1 MTTVEQKVK
10 KQYTEYTYPKYRYEW
25 DKDRLRGPSHKSLM
39 NLKLLNHYCYDGKK
53 QFKNFRLLVAG
64 CGLGTN
70 LIHWAMYLKKYN
82 GEVVGIDLSSS
93 ALKILKKRLKI
104 YKIKNVTIHQMSLLD
119 LDPKKMGLFDH
130 ITCVGVLHHLKDP
143 KDGLNKLSSVLKK
156 DGNMDIMVY
165 AQYGRTGVYQ
175 MQKLLCR
182 VNEDVPDYETKISN
196 YKKIYAQLPPTHLLK
211 QFEHVIGDHKKSD
224 NGIVD
229 LLLHCQD
236 RAYTIPQLYNF
247 VQSCNLN
254 LTRYLDPRTRKK
266 LTVPISTID
275 YKNMTQIKK
284 EAINEL
290 YYGDIIKHHIL
301 VSKKKQKLPSTR
313 TQEKIPI
320 YHCILKSNLNFII
333 KMVKSQPL
341 NIQNY
346 SIPLVEVTNRNDKDH
361 VFAYRSCSPIVM
373 ALTYTL
379 HKTLI
384 QLLEYIDEKRSLQQI
399 GDLLK
404 TKHNASK
411 KDIQQAMNWLDE
423 YFIQN
428 DLILLKYPS
437 SDV

>member
-10 KQYTEYTYPKYRYEW
+10 KQYTEYTYPKY
-25 DKDRLRGPSHKSLM
+25 DKTYDTDPLRGPNHKSIM

-64 CGLGTN
+64 CGLGTT

-156 DGNMDIMVY
+156 DGNMNIMVY

-175 MQKLLCR
+175 MQKLLRR
-182 VNEDVPDYETKISN
+182 VNKDVPDYETKISN
-196 YKKIYAQLPPTHLLK
+196 YKKIYAQLPATHLLK
-211 QFEHVIGDHKKSD
+211 YFEYAIADHTQSD

-229 LLLHCQD
+229 ELLHCQD

-254 LTRYLDPRTRKK
+254 LTRHFDSETRRK

-275 YKNMTQIKK
+275 YKNMTQIEK

-290 YYGDIIKHHIL
+290 YYGDIIKHMII

-320 YHCILKSNLNFII
+320 CNFIPKSNLDFLI
-333 KMVKSQPL
+333 KDVRSQPL
-341 NIQNY
+341 SVRNCT
-346 SIPLVEVTNRNDKDH
+346 IPLAEITHRNDKDH
-361 VFAYRSCSPIVM
+361 VFSYNSCPSLLIT
-373 ALTYTL
+373 LNGIL

-399 GDLLK
+399 GNLLK

-428 DLILLKYPS
+428 DLILLKHSS